1 MARFVRIRNNEFLNL
16 DKVVTYSLKWAGD
29 DFNEKYFIR
38 FLTECKGLRWV
49 ETDKMDLQKAEQMIK
64 EIQKET
70 REVKNGYEY
79 TTQCD

>member
-1 MARFVRIRNNEFLNL
+1 MARFVKIRENEFLNL
-16 DKVVTYSLKWAGD
+16 DKVVTYSLKWVGD
-29 DFNEKYFIR
+29 SFNEKYFIR

-70 REVKNGYEY
+70 R
-79 TTQCD
+79 

>member
-1 MARFVRIRNNEFLNL
+1 MARFVKIRENEFLNL
-16 DKVVTYSLKWAGD
+16 NKVVTYSLECAD
-29 DFNEKYFIR
+29 IVFPERYFIR
-38 FLTECKGLRWV
+38 FSTDCKRLRWV
-49 ETDKMDLQKAEQMIK
+49 ETEKMDLQKVEQMIK